1 MQSIYTLA
9 DNLVYGNNPGGI
21 EIANAGLLEASMTLY
36 EVPVDATQS
45 DGGSTGHN
53 SEQTGS
59 THTMPKVH
67 EYAILEPNGTMVI
80 KFFFC
85 LI

>member
-1 MQSIYTLA
+1 MS
-9 DNLVYGNNPGGI
+9 
-21 EIANAGLLEASMTLY
+21 LY

-45 DGGSTGHN
+45 GGGSTGHN
-53 SEQTGS
+53 NEQTGS

-67 EYAILEPNGTMVI
+67 EYAILEPNGTIMVI
-80 KFFFC
+80 NFG